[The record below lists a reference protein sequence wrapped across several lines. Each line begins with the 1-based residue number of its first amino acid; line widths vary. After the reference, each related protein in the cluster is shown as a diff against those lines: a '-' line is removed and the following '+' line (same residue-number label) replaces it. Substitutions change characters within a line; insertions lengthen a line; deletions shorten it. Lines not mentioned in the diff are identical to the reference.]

1 MKFHG
6 FYLPGKAWSAEH
18 MWVKHNQF
26 LVAWIK
32 RDVSWAQTTCSGRQ
46 LKFWVH
52 AETFLIINHLL
63 RKRWEAQSPYRDPTR
78 GPGCKGYRALLF
90 RLLLISSRTGIWLPY
105 MVGGGGSQALLM
117 FFELICSS
125 RHGNLKT
132 DFNYWGLLKLIN
144 NSKHPSVQKDRGKSL
159 IALRVSQTWPCWH
172 VGPHHS
178 SLWMAV
184 LCIWEDLWPLLTRR

>member
-32 RDVSWAQTTCSGRQ
+32 RDASWAQTTCSGRQ

-63 RKRWEAQSPYRDPTR
+63 RKQWEAQSPYRDPTR
-78 GPGCKGYRALLF
+78 GPGCEGYRALLF
-90 RLLLISSRTGIWLPY
+90 RQLLINSRTGIRLPY
-105 MVGGGGSQALLM
+105 MVEGWGSQALLI
-117 FFELICSS
+117 FFELIYSS
-125 RHGNLKT
+125 LQGNLKT
-132 DFNYWGLLKLIN
+132 DFNYWVLLKLIN
-144 NSKHPSVQKDRGKSL
+144 NCKHPSVQKDRGKIL
-159 IALRVSQTWPCWH
+159 IALRVSQTWHYWH
-172 VGPHHS
+172 FGSDNVL
-178 SLWMAV
+178 LWFF
-184 LCIWEDLWPLLTRR
+184 TRGYLSCAL